1 LSEGSISRD
10 RARVPPLEVRI
21 KGVGVNA
28 LDHKRVDVA
37 VDLTPCLQP
46 VTVEMVLVGPEDD
59 EASCILL
66 IDNREWMLDKIMHL
80 RQAAQAG
87 EYTLHVGVFYE
98 DELVTRAARR
108 FTFPLAELGAAHG

>member
-10 RARVPPLEVRI
+10 RALVTPAEVRI
-21 KGVGVNA
+21 EGVGVNA

-46 VTVEMVLVGPEDD
+46 VTIEMVIVGPDDD

-66 IDNREWMLDKIMHL
+66 IDNRAWMLDKIMHL
-80 RQAAQAG
+80 RHAAQAG
-87 EYTLHVGVFYE
+87 EYMLHVGVFYE
-98 DELVTRAARR
+98 GELVTRAARR
-108 FTFPLAELGAAHG
+108 FTFPPAEMGGSDG